1 VQEYSKESG
10 AGGTRL
16 ETRAGGIS
24 RYEGGDSHHE
34 RKEMDPN
41 GNNTMATDDPFD
53 SAMAA
58 EARPQG
64 PRTYFGQ
71 ISVDVW
77 HCVLVK
83 GTGKVPF
90 DSGAHS
96 ADQRCTAIDLTFQAL
111 PRDNGM
117 ALKPMTF
124 GMIAESKE
132 WASIVK
138 PSLVAIG
145 SDLRSIRDRYV
156 SVQLV
161 PTGRT
166 YEAKNRDTGEKKI
179 RNANTIKFVKLFA
192 SEAECRAA
200 SDAFFSQFQHG
211 GAVAAPAP
219 APAPAASAQDAGRAT
234 AAKFLPALWRASG
247 NSVERF
253 EKLIKQT
260 DACNKYFDLSSPEV
274 LAVITA

>member
-1 VQEYSKESG
+1 
-10 AGGTRL
+10 
-16 ETRAGGIS
+16 
-24 RYEGGDSHHE
+24 
-34 RKEMDPN
+34 MDPN

-53 SAMAA
+53 AAMNA
-58 EARPQG
+58 EARPAG

-71 ISVDVW
+71 VSVDVW

-83 GTGKVPF
+83 GTGKTPF
-90 DSGAHS
+90 DAGIHKP
-96 ADQRCTAIDLTFQAL
+96 DQRCTAIDLTFTAL
-111 PRDNGM
+111 PRDNGQS
-117 ALKPMTF
+117 LKPMAF

-132 WASIVK
+132 WAQIVK

-156 SVQLV
+156 SIQLA

-166 YEAKNRDTGEKKI
+166 YKTKNRDTGLEEV
-179 RNANTIKFVKLFA
+179 RNANTIKFTA
-192 SEAECRAA
+192 AYNSEAECRAA
-200 SDAFFSQFQHG
+200 SDAFFSQFHRG
-211 GAVAAPAP
+211 DAPVAAPAP
-219 APAPAASAQDAGRAT
+219 VVPPAQDAGRAT

-260 DACNKYFDLSSPEV
+260 GACSKYFDLSSPEV
-274 LAVITA
+274 LAVISA